1 MQDFL
6 EFLRSLREGEAIEEY
21 AEALREASEAVSETR
36 KMAQVQL
43 TIKLKPAGK
52 SDVVFEIE
60 ETVTTKLPSRERG
73 STILFRDARGR
84 FTRRDPRQP
93 ELPIRPVA
101 EQVDP
106 ETGEIREAHSG

>member
-6 EFLRSLREGEAIEEY
+6 EFLRSLREGAAVDEC
-21 AEALREASEAVSETR
+21 AEALREASDAVWATQ
-36 KMAQVQL
+36 KAAQVQL

-52 SDVVFEIE
+52 SGLVYEIE
-60 ETVTTKLPSRERG
+60 DAVTTKLPSRERG

-101 EQVDP
+101 DGVDP
-106 ETGEIREAHSG
+106 ETGEIKEEKHG